1 MMERVNEILQDP
13 LYRTCLSKIAFFE
26 RDRIFCGHDMAHFL
40 DVARLAYLF
49 NLEENLKLE
58 KEEIYTAAL
67 LHDVGRFVQYEDG
80 TPHQLASLPLA
91 EKLMDRHGYTEEE
104 KANLDKQSI
113 GVANVVGSTVEGAH
127 AALSRQGFQVI
138 VQPETVDGKEEV
150 LDQFPKAGTKA
161 ESGST
166 VFIYTE

>member
-40 DVARLAYLF
+40 DVARLAYIF
-49 NLEENLKLE
+49 NLEENLGIE

-80 TPHQLASLPLA
+80 TPHQLAGLPFA
-91 EKLMDRHGYTEEE
+91 KELMERYGYEEEE
-104 KANLDKQSI
+104 KARILRAVENHRNRAIREEKSLTGIIYRADKM
-113 GVANVVGSTVEGAH
+113 
-127 AALSRQGFQVI
+127 SRSCFGC
-138 VQPETVDGKEEV
+138 
-150 LDQFPKAGTKA
+150 KA
-161 ESGST
+161 EKECDWSPEKKNLR
-166 VFIYTE
+166 IEY